1 MSDEEET
8 EYDIPEWSPAF
19 LGWYYE
25 ITTYDDGTAA
35 IEQLPDFISIEFD
48 GEGLWTLKAELGDG
62 GSLLQLELEDEDL
75 DGLIEEADEA
85 LSPLQDLFV

>member
-48 GEGLWTLKAELGDG
+48 GDF
-62 GSLLQLELEDEDL
+62 
-75 DGLIEEADEA
+75 
-85 LSPLQDLFV
+85 LSISVPDPWKSSMYKIVCVNVFMSTICL